1 MTARPNDMDEEAG
14 PERTC
19 AVTRARLSPDAMIR
33 FVAGPAGDVVPDIR
47 RRLPGRGVWI
57 SADAAIV
64 GQAARTG
71 AFARGLKTAAK
82 APETLA
88 GDVDALLERDALQ
101 SLGMANKAGLVVL
114 GAAKVEAQIGR
125 GDVVG
130 LVQARDG
137 GSDGGRKMAQAL
149 RRHTG
154 DAAQTVPIVDLFQS
168 AQLDLALG
176 RTNVIHAALRRGAAS
191 LAFLSRC
198 GRLARYRGDLSGVHD
213 AGQIENDTAHGDS
226 SFSARNS

>member
-19 AVTRARLSPDAMIR
+19 VVTRARLSPEAMIR
-33 FVAGPAGDVVPDIR
+33 FVAGPAGEVVPDIR
-47 RRLPGRGVWI
+47 RRLPGRGVWV

-64 GQAARTG
+64 RQGIRGG
-71 AFARGLKTAAK
+71 AFARGLKAAVK

-88 GDVDALLERDALQ
+88 EDVDVLLERDALQ

-114 GAAKVEAQIGR
+114 GAAKVEAQIAR
-125 GDVVG
+125 RDVVG
-130 LVQARDG
+130 LLQARDG

-149 RRHTG
+149 RRSMG
-154 DAAQTVPIVDLFQS
+154 GAAETVPIVDLFQS
-168 AQLDLALG
+168 SQLDLALG
-176 RTNVIHAALRRGAAS
+176 RTNVIHAALRQGAAS
-191 LAFLSRC
+191 LAFLGRC

-213 AGQIENDTAHGDS
+213 AGQIKNDTAHGDS
-226 SFSARNS
+226 SFGGRDD